1 MTPDEHREDGRGSA
15 GAGVWAAIET
25 ILCRIFLRCAMARM
39 EPAQVTLTFDMGN
52 EASTKYIDLA
62 ENLSIVNRKLIRQG
76 QNFAVT
82 GFTLEAQG
90 LDPQTPDQALIK
102 LATLPNNWVT
112 HNAWVKARAL
122 WSEMRDL
129 VLDDNPS
136 VVGKW
141 SDFKVLMDAAHANT
155 ISYDAGTGA
164 WSTNLYCEDSS
175 GTKAKLTFRDWEYSE
190 VVMPQHD
197 VDPATGLP
205 DAALEHS
212 LHMMGSDV
220 PAGSSYVDGSF
231 GIIEGYE
238 NSRAVVQDAPD
249 VPALLDSTWMS
260 LIGDMGS
267 QEPELTQQIEDEND
281 RPPYN
286 RTGYPGASD
295 NLSTPL
301 VAAIASC
308 SASNPVVH
316 GQGFLAPC
324 GLVKVIFSGTVAV
337 KLHVHVAIG
346 RSRGIGSMKMGQ

>member
-1 MTPDEHREDGRGSA
+1 MPR
-15 GAGVWAAIET
+15 
-25 ILCRIFLRCAMARM
+25 L

-52 EASTKYIDLA
+52 EASIKYIDLA

-82 GFTLEAQG
+82 GFTVQSAG
-90 LDPQTPDQALIK
+90 LNPATPDQALIV
-102 LATLPNNWVT
+102 LSTIPNNWVS
-112 HNAWVKARAL
+112 HNAYVKARAL
-122 WSEMRDL
+122 WQEMRDL

-136 VVGKW
+136 VEGKW

-155 ISYDAGTGA
+155 ISWDAGTGK
-164 WSTNLYCEDSS
+164 WSTNLYVEDSS
-175 GTKAKLTFRDWEYSE
+175 AAIAKLTYRDWEYSE

-197 VDPATGLP
+197 VNTGTGEPDPA
-205 DAALEHS
+205 LEYS
-212 LHMMGSDV
+212 LHMMGGDV
-220 PAGSSYVDGSF
+220 AAGSSYVDGSF

-295 NLSTPL
+295 NLSSPL
-301 VAAIASC
+301 VAAIAAC
-308 SASNPVVH
+308 SSANPVVH
-316 GQGFLAPC
+316 GQGFVAPC
-324 GLVKVIFSGTVAV
+324 GLIKVQFTGTVAV
-337 KLHVHVAIG
+337 KLHIHVAIG
-346 RSRGIGSMKMGQ
+346 RSRGIGAIGMGQ

>member
-1 MTPDEHREDGRGSA
+1 
-15 GAGVWAAIET
+15 
-25 ILCRIFLRCAMARM
+25 M

-52 EASTKYIDLA
+52 ESSTKFIDLA

-82 GFTLEAQG
+82 GFTVQADG
-90 LDPQTPDQALIK
+90 LDPSTPSQALII
-102 LATLPNNWVT
+102 LSTLPNNWVT

-122 WSEMRDL
+122 WFEMRDL

-136 VVGKW
+136 VAGRW
-141 SDFKVLMDAAHANT
+141 SDFKVLMSAAHANSIT
-155 ISYDAGTGA
+155 WDAATGR
-164 WSTNLYCEDSS
+164 WSTNLYTEDS
-175 GTKAKLTFRDWEYSE
+175 GENVAKLTYRDWEYSE

-212 LHMMGSDV
+212 LHMMGADV

-260 LIGDMGS
+260 LISDMGS

-295 NLSTPL
+295 NLSEPL
-301 VAAIASC
+301 VAALAAC
-308 SASNPVVH
+308 SSANPVVH
-316 GQGFLAPC
+316 GAGFVAPC
-324 GLVKVIFSGTVAV
+324 GLIKVDFSG
-337 KLHVHVAIG
+337 
-346 RSRGIGSMKMGQ
+346 S